1 MMRSQTPSAIG
12 DTVDDVVEYYYRYLA
27 RNNDLAAHFA
37 QFKKRQKSDPK
48 AAAAEA
54 AVFSFLR
61 AEKLQPVLYED
72 VSTGGPDFQ
81 CSASTSD
88 QFLVEVTSLDSD
100 AVSERSGLPSSIT
113 GSGGRAFG
121 LITDKLK
128 AKAQQKASQ
137 LAGHSVPAILAVTS
151 DHAFASILLDQ
162 LAAEYL
168 MTSAPQINV
177 PVGGGPTH
185 MTTDLRHS
193 VFQRATGILNAS
205 GLPIIKPALR
215 SVAAILLIATDHRE
229 MRVVGLLHPDAAN
242 PFNPQWLPKVPFVRF
257 SGLFSPTNIDTEWI
271 QTDEGHKVASFQHR
285 RIQ

>member
-1 MMRSQTPSAIG
+1 MRSQTLPTIG

-27 RNNDLAAHFA
+27 RNSDLAAHFA
-37 QFKKRQKSDPK
+37 QFKKRQKSDPN

-61 AEKLQPVLYED
+61 AEKLHPEMFED

-81 CSASTSD
+81 CSASDSD

-100 AVSERSGLPSSIT
+100 AVAERFGLPSSIT
-113 GSGGRAFG
+113 GPGGGAFG

-128 AKAQQKASQ
+128 FKAQQKATQ
-137 LAGHSVPAILAVTS
+137 LAGHSVPGILAVTS
-151 DHAFASILLDQ
+151 DHAFASMLIDR

-177 PVGGGPTH
+177 PLGGGPTH

-193 VFQRATGILNAS
+193 VFQRATGILDAS
-205 GLPIIKPALR
+205 GVPIIKPSLR
-215 SVAAILLIATDHRE
+215 SIAAILLIATDHRE

-242 PFNPQWLPKVPFVRF
+242 PFNPQWLPKVPFVKF
-257 SGLFSPTNIDTEWI
+257 KGLFSPTNIATEWI
-271 QTDEGHKVASFQHR
+271 QVDEGDRVATFQHR